1 MRTVNEKA
9 MERAAKVLPSTALEP
24 VRASILT
31 TTGEICQEAS
41 FQMIGEREVETPHK
55 DHPNTNVADA

>member
-24 VRASILT
+24 VRVSILT
-31 TTGEICQEAS
+31 TAGDV
-41 FQMIGEREVETPHK
+41 RRPHSR
-55 DHPNTNVADA
+55 

>member
-24 VRASILT
+24 VRVFLT

-41 FQMIGEREVETPHK
+41 FQMIGERQPT
-55 DHPNTNVADA
+55 

>member
-9 MERAAKVLPSTALEP
+9 MERAAEVLPSTALEP
-24 VRASILT
+24 VRVSILT

-41 FQMIGEREVETPHK
+41 FQMIGKRQPT
-55 DHPNTNVADA
+55 

>member
-1 MRTVNEKA
+1 

-24 VRASILT
+24 VRVSILT

-41 FQMIGEREVETPHK
+41 FQMIGERQPT
-55 DHPNTNVADA
+55 